1 MPTYMTFIQHSIGNS
16 SQSYRSREKS
26 KKVSQIKKEEIK
38 WSLIADNMVPYI
50 ENLKDATNTVK
61 TNQQI

>member
-1 MPTYMTFIQHSIGNS
+1 MPTYMTFIQHSIGNC

-61 TNQQI
+61 TNQRI